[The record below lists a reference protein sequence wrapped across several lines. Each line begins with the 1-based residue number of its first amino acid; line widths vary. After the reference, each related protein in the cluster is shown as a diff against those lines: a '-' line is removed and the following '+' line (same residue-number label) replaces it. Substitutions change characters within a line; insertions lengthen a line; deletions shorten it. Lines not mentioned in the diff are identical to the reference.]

1 MMVRHLSPRQIE
13 AAKGRPVE
21 FTVIRDG
28 VLEQRT
34 GPLGRV
40 TLTCVWV
47 GPWVYHRSEVM
58 ETLRLPGGI
67 PVEDLR

>member
-1 MMVRHLSPRQIE
+1 MMVRYLSPRQIE

-34 GPLGRV
+34 GQLGRV
-40 TLTCVWV
+40 TQSCVWV

-58 ETLRLPGGI
+58 DTLRLPGGI
-67 PVEDLR
+67 PAEEDR